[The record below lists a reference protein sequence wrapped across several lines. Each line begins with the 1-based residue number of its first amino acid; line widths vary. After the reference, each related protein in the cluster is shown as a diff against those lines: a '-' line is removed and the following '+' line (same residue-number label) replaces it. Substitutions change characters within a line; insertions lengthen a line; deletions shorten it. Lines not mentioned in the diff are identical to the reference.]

1 MANVDDFDRFAVDNA
16 VKNFV
21 AIALHNFDP
30 DFWIAGSLRGVRLIG
45 YYMHTSVDRPEYV
58 ESAAWAS
65 LFEVSINP
73 VNISKRLRSVS
84 NFHSMP

>member
-30 DFWIAGSLRGVRLIG
+30 DFWFVERRTAYRLLYAHQRRSPGVR
-45 YYMHTSVDRPEYV
+45 
-58 ESAAWAS
+58 
-65 LFEVSINP
+65 
-73 VNISKRLRSVS
+73 
-84 NFHSMP
+84 